1 MFARL
6 VLLRLGTRSPGG
18 AAAVRQPQVWRPRAA
33 AQVDPRGWQPR
44 HLMARHYATAE
55 PSAGSSGERVISP
68 PQSDRPPSDH
78 ATVES
83 KPPSPQPPAPEHHQ
97 EHDDDTAQPPKY
109 THQFDTYRLV
119 IALEAAGYTRPQA
132 VALMKCLRTTLG
144 EGIEFAKSHY
154 LSRGDLENV
163 PH

>member
-1 MFARL
+1 MFARF
-6 VLLRLGTRSPGG
+6 VLFRAGARCPGG
-18 AAAVRQPQVWRPRAA
+18 AAAVRQPQLWRPCAA
-33 AQVDPRGWQPR
+33 ARVDPGVGQP
-44 HLMARHYATAE
+44 LGRHYATAE
-55 PSAGSSGERVISP
+55 PSADSSAETATSL
-68 PQSDRPPSDH
+68 PQSDRPPSDLP
-78 ATVES
+78 TVES
-83 KPPSPQPPAPEHHQ
+83 TPPSPQPPAPEHHE

-163 PH
+163 PN